1 MIKQRGV
8 CDCILVV
15 IYSAT
20 RWQSSLAFR
29 RYLQSLAIHC
39 WQSSGIISMY
49 SVWIW
54 EICQDFVAPGL
65 NVSYLKRFFHGQRFL
80 FFQVIHFFFFAC
92 TKTIYINSRLK
103 LSFSGSQLAP
113 FLNVQDSER
122 LITTLVNVSEYS
134 IS

>member
-1 MIKQRGV
+1 MAVFPGFSQIPSESSHSLLTKQWHY
-8 CDCILVV
+8 
-15 IYSAT
+15 IYVL
-20 RWQSSLAFR
+20 SLNMGN
-29 RYLQSLAIHC
+29 L
-39 WQSSGIISMY
+39 
-49 SVWIW
+49 
-54 EICQDFVAPGL
+54 PGL
-65 NVSYLKRFFHGQRFL
+65 RGSRIKCLL
-80 FFQVIHFFFFAC
+80 FEKILPWAEVFIFSSDPFFFFFAC